1 MSHED
6 SDWQFAFSGD
16 SSGVPKSLSDEETLL
31 IKKMRAAATRLE
43 DTRDVRFIAEVANV
57 ARLLEARGLSIEAI
71 AEHAGLRPGALRDF
85 RNLEHL
91 GELSDRAETRFAGQV
106 S

>member
-1 MSHED
+1 
-6 SDWQFAFSGD
+6 
-16 SSGVPKSLSDEETLL
+16 
-31 IKKMRAAATRLE
+31 MRAAATRLE

-85 RNLEHL
+85 QGMDHL
-91 GELSDRAETRFAGQV
+91 GESPTSMGSSPVGTDIRPERPTAD
-106 S
+106 